1 MTVAE
6 LIEKL
11 QAFDVSKEV
20 ELEVTDDY
28 RSRYLEMTDDD
39 IRFDDYEDAVI
50 IDGTTLSPW
59 WVYFTEA
66 TWANSHLFQS
76 KEVLWEED
84 LEL

>member
-11 QAFDVSKEV
+11 QAFDTGKEV

-50 IDGTTLSPW
+50 IDGTTFSPW
-59 WVYFTEA
+59 
-66 TWANSHLFQS
+66 
-76 KEVLWEED
+76 
-84 LEL
+84 

>member
-11 QAFDVSKEV
+11 QTFDAGKEV

-59 WVYFTEA
+59 
-66 TWANSHLFQS
+66 
-76 KEVLWEED
+76 
-84 LEL
+84 